1 MKKAVSLLMALMMTA
16 SLLAGCGSKE
26 PEEPKVYRVL
36 FIGNSYTHYHD
47 MPTAYFE
54 RSAEQPDLSA
64 LPAVPAE
71 PEIDAPAAAAGITGV
86 RYVCDVAYAAGY
98 PMYPAQL
105 GEYSVIFYEGGT
117 ADIVISGIAVPGLPW
132 TEGENSYIVDYYT
145 NLLEFVW
152 TEDGCTMN
160 FMDAM
165 DMHFVPEN

>member
-1 MKKAVSLLMALMMTA
+1 MTVQEDGQ
-16 SLLAGCGSKE
+16 LVVDEDGFL
-26 PEEPKVYRVL
+26 
-36 FIGNSYTHYHD
+36 I
-47 MPTAYFE
+47 YFE

-64 LPAVPAE
+64 LPAAPAQPVQPAEPVAPVEPEQPAVPAE

-152 TEDGCTMN
+152 AEDGCTMN